1 MSAAGFPA
9 PAFFPY
15 RMRFPV
21 FSNKKLRNTIF
32 VLLGVVLVVIVT
44 SPRIRLFGTGS
55 SGTSGEERSDGP
67 LPVMGYIIQPQRIDN
82 RVRTTGTVLANEEV
96 ELRSEV
102 SGKIEQIS
110 FREGSRVAKGEML
123 LKIND
128 DELQAQ
134 IKKFDAQLQLARD
147 VERRRR
153 QLYENKN
160 ISPEDYERTVFE
172 VNAIEADIELYRA
185 RIEKTEIRAPFDGV
199 IGLRYVSEGS
209 IVSPSVRIAQLQDV
223 RRVKVDFS
231 IPEKYSNAIR
241 IGDAITFRRD
251 GSDHTYRGSVFAIEP
266 KIDPVTRTLLLRA
279 IADNDDRQMM
289 PGAFAEVDLVLSAVE
304 DALVIPTE
312 ALVPE
317 LQGQMVFLYRGG
329 IATPQPVE
337 TGVRLERSIQIT
349 KGLSVSDTVITSGIL
364 QIRPGMP
371 VELSS
376 IATP

>member
-1 MSAAGFPA
+1 M
-9 PAFFPY
+9 
-15 RMRFPV
+15 
-21 FSNKKLRNTIF
+21 FSNKKLRNTLL
-32 VLLGVVLVVIVT
+32 VVLGVVLVVIVT
-44 SPRIRLFGTGS
+44 SPRITLFGTDGPAD
-55 SGTSGEERSDGP
+55 SGEERAGGS
-67 LPVMGYIIQPQRIDN
+67 LPVTAYIVKPQRIDN
-82 RVRTTGTVLANEEV
+82 RVRTTGSVMANEEV

-110 FREGSRVAKGEML
+110 FREGARVAKGQL
-123 LKIND
+123 LVKIND

-134 IKKFDAQLQLARD
+134 LKKFDAQLKLAQD

-172 VNAIEADIELYRA
+172 VDAIEADIQLYRA
-185 RIEKTEIRAPFDGV
+185 RITKTEIRAPFDGV

-209 IVSPSVRIAQLQDV
+209 IVSTSTRIAQLQDV

-231 IPEKYSNAIR
+231 VPEKYSNAVR
-241 IGDAITFRRD
+241 MGDAITFSRD
-251 GSDHTYRGSVFAIEP
+251 GSGHTYRGTVYAIEP

-289 PGAFAEVDLVLSAVE
+289 PGAFAEVDLVLSAV
-304 DALVIPTE
+304 DNALVIPTE

-317 LQGQMVFLYRGG
+317 LQGQKVFLCRGG

-349 KGLSVSDTVITSGIL
+349 KGLAASDTVIVSGIM

-371 VELSS
+371 VEISTFSTL
-376 IATP
+376 

>member
-1 MSAAGFPA
+1 
-9 PAFFPY
+9 
-15 RMRFPV
+15 V
-21 FSNKKLRNTIF
+21 FSNKKLRNTIL
-32 VLLGVVLVVIVT
+32 VILGVVLVVIVT
-44 SPRIRLFGTGS
+44 SPRITLFGTDS
-55 SGTSGEERSDGP
+55 PATSGEGRSGGP
-67 LPVMGYIIQPQRIDN
+67 LPVTGYIIQPQRIDN

-102 SGKIEQIS
+102 SGKIKQIS
-110 FREGSRVAKGEML
+110 FREGSRVAKGDML

-199 IGLRYVSEGS
+199 IGLRSVSEGS

-231 IPEKYSNAIR
+231 IPEKYANAIR
-241 IGDAITFRRD
+241 IGDLITFRRD
-251 GSDHTYRGSVFAIEP
+251 GSDHIYRGSVYAIEP

-279 IADNDDRQMM
+279 IADNDDQQMM

-317 LQGQMVFLYRGG
+317 LQGQKVFVYRGG
-329 IATPQPVE
+329 IATPLPVE

-349 KGLSVSDTVITSGIL
+349 KGLTVSDTVITSGIL

-371 VELSS
+371 VELS
-376 IATP
+376 AFTTL